1 MSPSRT
7 IIRAK
12 RRFPDS
18 MKGDSDEEKGLRP
31 KIVLAGQLSS
41 NLPLNTEEKKKDKS
55 PFAFTFKAAPIEEK
69 KGDFGEGFKSEAK
82 MFANR
87 NLFINPMISNQQ
99 PASSKPKLKTEFGDD
114 YNKGVVVF
122 LKKREGLGNQIS
134 DVVRGET

>member
-1 MSPSRT
+1 
-7 IIRAK
+7 
-12 RRFPDS
+12 

-99 PASSKPKLKTEFGDD
+99 PASSKPKLKTEFGED
-114 YNKGVVVF
+114 YI
-122 LKKREGLGNQIS
+122 KKLQFYLESNRIRGPDHQVS
-134 DVVRGET
+134 VRYPWKFEVQESQEKKE